1 MAGGQTSE
9 IQSFAAEVVADA
21 VRTRGA
27 TGVPS
32 PVASLKLKPR
42 QAAVLEFIRATIRHR
57 GIGPSI
63 QRIRDAGIC
72 GRENAQ
78 VYRVIGQLI
87 RMGIICR
94 GGPPLPHTNEPSL
107 VVIEQAIQ

>member
-1 MAGGQTSE
+1 LESGVIGG
-9 IQSFAAEVVADA
+9 
-21 VRTRGA
+21 R
-27 TGVPS
+27 S
-32 PVASLKLKPR
+32 PEKGRFQGEGREALPAILKPR

-87 RMGIICR
+87 RMRLICR

-107 VVIEQAIQ
+107 VVIEGVHQ